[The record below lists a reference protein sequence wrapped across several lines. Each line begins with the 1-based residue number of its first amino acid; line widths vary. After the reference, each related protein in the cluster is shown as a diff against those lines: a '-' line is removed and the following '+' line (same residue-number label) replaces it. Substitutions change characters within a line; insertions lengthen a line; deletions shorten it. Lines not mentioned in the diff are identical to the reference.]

1 MDPLTHR
8 LLRLLHAHH
17 GWRRCLLLVQEAD
30 GRVGWVKLPDDLDL
44 ALRLNT
50 DDTVSVTLGHREL
63 GEAFLAE
70 LATLVAETEAKGS
83 TPSSA
88 RATGTAEPS
97 PAANDDRLS
106 H

>member
-8 LLRLLHAHH
+8 LLRLLRAHH
-17 GWRRCLLLVQEAD
+17 GWRRCLLLVQEAG

-44 ALRLNT
+44 TLRLNT
-50 DDTVSVTLGHREL
+50 DDTVSVTLGHRDP

-70 LATLVAETEAKGS
+70 LTTLVAETEAKGS
-83 TPSSA
+83 TRSTA

-97 PAANDDRLS
+97 PPANDDRLS